1 MFSFAVAI
9 PMAAAQTILLVEDEV
24 AVRNFYQLYLEHHG
38 FKVCPAASISEALRC
53 LREQTVIL
61 AVIDI
66 YLGEDNGLDLVRG
79 MKSARPDLPV
89 IVISGISYEEPM
101 FQEALKTGADGVY
114 SKTLPMA
121 QLLIDIQRLLT
132 PRGRLKASRAT

>member
-1 MFSFAVAI
+1 M
-9 PMAAAQTILLVEDEV
+9 
-24 AVRNFYQLYLEHHG
+24 
-38 FKVCPAASISEALRC
+38 
-53 LREQTVIL
+53 
-61 AVIDI
+61 IDI

-121 QLLIDIQRLLT
+121 QLLIDIKRLLT
-132 PRGRLKASRAT
+132 PRGAVKADTA

>member
-1 MFSFAVAI
+1 MFSFAVAR
-9 PMAAAQTILLVEDEV
+9 PMASAQTILLVEDEV

-38 FKVCPAASISEALRC
+38 FNVCPAGSISEALRC

-121 QLLIDIQRLLT
+121 QLLIDIKRLLT
-132 PRGRLKASRAT
+132 PRGAVKADTA